1 MALGGRRSVNGGK
14 HMETVREVKMKVLIE
29 TDRRTVE
36 QEFGNLFDLKLFMDG
51 FFSTIGDR
59 RSSKPNSGYS
69 GPERR
74 MRLG

>member
-1 MALGGRRSVNGGK
+1 
-14 HMETVREVKMKVLIE
+14 MKVLIE

-59 RSSKPNSGYS
+59 RSSKPNPGYS

>member
-1 MALGGRRSVNGGK
+1 M
-14 HMETVREVKMKVLIE
+14 MEKVRGVKMKVQIE

-36 QEFGNLFDLKLFMDG
+36 EEFGNLFDLKLFMDG
-51 FFSTIGDR
+51 FFSGLGDR
-59 RSSKPNSGYS
+59 RSGESDPTYA